1 MDNCKEQ
8 LQSHVRAN
16 YVVGNEYSD
25 LVNVITA
32 IVPFIGYVRAANA
45 VKILDEVVVAEGSVN
60 SNSDGTIKTE
70 TKTEAKSDV
79 KSENKEETS
88 LDTQDTSSD
97 NDAAK
102 DDASSLDK
110 DTKSE
115 PGKLKAPQQ
124 NQILT
129 PRKAIKKKRH

>member
-79 KSENKEETS
+79 NT
-88 LDTQDTSSD
+88 
-97 NDAAK
+97 
-102 DDASSLDK
+102 
-110 DTKSE
+110 
-115 PGKLKAPQQ
+115 
-124 NQILT
+124 
-129 PRKAIKKKRH
+129 

>member
-8 LQSHVRAN
+8 QQQSHVRAN

-32 IVPFIGYVRAANA
+32 SVPFIGYVRAANE

-60 SNSDGTIKTE
+60 SNSDATVKTE

-79 KSENKEETS
+79 KSENKEETLVLLS
-88 LDTQDTSSD
+88 MWYRPYQTTDMPSFQDC
-97 NDAAK
+97 
-102 DDASSLDK
+102 
-110 DTKSE
+110 
-115 PGKLKAPQQ
+115 
-124 NQILT
+124 LT
-129 PRKAIKKKRH
+129 DFIFKIIF